1 MENTNTI
8 DLRMLLSAILRKFF
22 LILACTILGAA
33 LLFAYATFYVP
44 DRYQTSVHII
54 VHNASTSS
62 HTSTSASDLN
72 AANMLSEQ
80 FLSILKM
87 NAVLEDVSHS
97 IGDDPLTGQRKVT
110 AAQLSKL
117 LSLSSENSILAI
129 TATSTDK
136 ELCTEICEAMATT
149 GAERLKTAVEASSV
163 VRVEQSVDEIAEPAR
178 ISKRIPQRTLLG
190 ALIGFILSAGIVALI
205 AYFDDTIKSGDYF
218 TDVLGIPMLGE
229 VPSLKKTAGSD
240 YKAGKSY
247 VK

>member
-1 MENTNTI
+1 
-8 DLRMLLSAILRKFF
+8 
-22 LILACTILGAA
+22 
-33 LLFAYATFYVP
+33 
-44 DRYQTSVHII
+44 
-54 VHNASTSS
+54 
-62 HTSTSASDLN
+62 
-72 AANMLSEQ
+72 
-80 FLSILKM
+80 
-87 NAVLEDVSHS
+87 
-97 IGDDPLTGQRKVT
+97 
-110 AAQLSKL
+110 
-117 LSLSSENSILAI
+117 
-129 TATSTDK
+129 
-136 ELCTEICEAMATT
+136 MATT

-178 ISKRIPQRTLLG
+178 ISKRILQRTLLG

>member
-8 DLRMLLSAILRKFF
+8 DLRMLFSAILRKLS

-33 LLFAYATFYVP
+33 LLFAYATFYIP
-44 DRYQTSVHII
+44 DRYRTSVHII
-54 VHNASTSS
+54 VHNAKTTGQTTTTS
-62 HTSTSASDLN
+62 DIN

-80 FLSILKM
+80 FISILKM

-136 ELCTEICEAMATT
+136 ALCTEICEAMATT

>member
-54 VHNASTSS
+54 VHNAKATGQTTTSS
-62 HTSTSASDLN
+62 DIN

-80 FLSILKM
+80 FISILKM

-117 LSLSSENSILAI
+117 LSLSSENSILTI

-136 ELCTEICEAMATT
+136 ALCTEICEAMATT

-163 VRVEQSVDEIAEPAR
+163 ARVEQTVDEIAEPAR
-178 ISKRIPQRTLLG
+178 ISKRIPQRILLG